1 LVTKALERNPGPL
14 AYYESALALCS
25 YFAGDQRQAVT
36 WIERTTVP
44 KSPLYHLI
52 AAAIYG
58 EAGDKAG
65 AERERAWL
73 MENAPALVKTAR
85 QEVTF
90 RLGRPR
96 DAEFFLQSLA
106 KAGFDVGV

>member
-1 LVTKALERNPGPL
+1 MAKARERNPGPL

-25 YFAGDQRQAVT
+25 YFAGDQERAVS
-36 WIERTTVP
+36 WIQRTTIP
-44 KSPLYHLI
+44 NSPLYHLI

-58 EAGDKAG
+58 EAADRAG
-65 AERERAWL
+65 AERERTWL
-73 MENAPALVKTAR
+73 MQNAPALVKSAR
-85 QEVTF
+85 KEVTF

-106 KAGFDVGV
+106 KAGLDVGV